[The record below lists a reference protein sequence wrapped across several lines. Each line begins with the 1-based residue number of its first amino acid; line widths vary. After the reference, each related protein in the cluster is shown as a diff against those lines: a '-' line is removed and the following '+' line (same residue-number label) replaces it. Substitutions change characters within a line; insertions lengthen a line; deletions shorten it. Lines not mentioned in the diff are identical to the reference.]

1 MFGLLLINILG
12 EVECYR
18 ILFYLSGCE
27 GYVLRLSHCEQT
39 IERLCE
45 LGAIFGTWW

>member
-1 MFGLLLINILG
+1 MLGLLLLNLLG

-27 GYVLRLSHCEQT
+27 GYVLRLSHCEQS
-39 IERLCE
+39 IEQLCE
-45 LGAIFGTWW
+45 LAVIFSSWW